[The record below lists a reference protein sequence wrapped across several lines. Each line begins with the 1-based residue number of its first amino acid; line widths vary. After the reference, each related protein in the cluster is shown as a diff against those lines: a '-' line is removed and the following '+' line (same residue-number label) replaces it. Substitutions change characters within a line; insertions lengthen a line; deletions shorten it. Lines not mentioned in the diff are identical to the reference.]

1 MFYASDDK
9 NNDIFKLGE
18 KPSQDLYQE
27 SANGKVLFDH
37 NNEIELRSS
46 DSVKARYV
54 RLYATGVKDGG
65 DENHIVE
72 LKVNGV
78 PNDFDPYDLAS
89 LKEVIEKAEKE
100 MLNTIYTTDSIEA
113 LKAEVETAKTVV
125 SEVEK
130 GTQKDKTLGYVLD
143 AKQNLEDKLT
153 ALKVKEADYSKVDR
167 AIEKAN
173 ALNPKDYKDF
183 SGVEKAIKAV
193 VRGLD
198 ITEQA
203 KVDTMAESIE
213 NAIAALVKVDIK
225 PTEPSKPS
233 EPSKNDE
240 EQNDLDNKYVE
251 TGDTTNGVVWILV
264 VLGAATILIGCTCKK
279 KQA

>member
-1 MFYASDDK
+1 M
-9 NNDIFKLGE
+9 
-18 KPSQDLYQE
+18 
-27 SANGKVLFDH
+27 
-37 NNEIELRSS
+37 
-46 DSVKARYV
+46 
-54 RLYATGVKDGG
+54 
-65 DENHIVE
+65 
-72 LKVNGV
+72 
-78 PNDFDPYDLAS
+78 
-89 LKEVIEKAEKE
+89 
-100 MLNTIYTTDSIEA
+100 
-113 LKAEVETAKTVV
+113 
-125 SEVEK
+125 
-130 GTQKDKTLGYVLD
+130 LD

-167 AIEKAN
+167 AIAKAN

-203 KVDTMAESIE
+203 KVDKMAESIE

-225 PTEPSKPS
+225 PTDQNKPS
-233 EPSKNDE
+233 EPSENDE
-240 EQNDLDNKYVE
+240 KPNDLNDKYVQ
-251 TGDTTNGVVWILV
+251 TGDTTNGVVWILL